1 MTLSTNSRRYPLLTA
16 LKEFDVDY
24 VIGFMIRPGAY
35 KGFCLRMGFM
45 HAEPL
50 ALRWYTRREADPMEA
65 IMVYISKDDICF
77 RLDLPAA

>member
-1 MTLSTNSRRYPLLTA
+1 
-16 LKEFDVDY
+16 
-24 VIGFMIRPGAY
+24 MIRPVAY